1 MVSLWLQ
8 TALNALDNRHKVAA
22 ARAEKV
28 LEAAARELHAESAAA
43 QKAESRRLEALLQHS
58 TSLLRQ
64 TSVLGLATARA
75 TIVSDIESLR
85 GEVILT

>member
-1 MVSLWLQ
+1 MVSLRLQ
-8 TALNALDNRHKVAA
+8 AALNALDNRHKVAA
-22 ARAEKV
+22 ARAEKA

-75 TIVSDIESLR
+75 TIVSDMESLR

>member
-1 MVSLWLQ
+1 MVSLWLL

-28 LEAAARELHAESAAA
+28 LEAAAR
-43 QKAESRRLEALLQHS
+43 KAESRRLEALLQHS